1 MNMQNNGTTSMI
13 VGLAT
18 GLAAG
23 MALGLAL
30 APKEGRETR
39 EMVRQ
44 AIESGMERVRR
55 RGD

>member
-1 MNMQNNGTTSMI
+1 MQNNGTTSMI